1 MTTVKIKVDGQSV
14 EVEEGAYVLEAAQSL
29 GIEIPTLCYYPHMSP
44 YAACRICA
52 VEARNG
58 QGWSK
63 VVTACNYPAWDG
75 LEILTDTPRIVSAR
89 RINLK
94 MLMANCA
101 PSPIIE
107 RLAEKLGI
115 TEPYWGH
122 TENTCILCGLCVR
135 ICDEIVGAHALTFI
149 NRGHHREVS
158 TPFEND
164 SEACILCGACAKIC
178 PTGYIKM
185 QDIENRA
192 INHRELSLGPN
203 AAITLPFRQAVP
215 NIPYIKSESCI
226 HSTTGGCGICEQ
238 VCPKG
243 CINYDDGGE
252 SEEIEVGAVVLATGF
267 DDFDPTPLKQ
277 YGYGR
282 YPNVVSSIEFERM
295 NNAAGPTGGKICL
308 ENGEEPRRIGIIHC
322 IGSRD
327 ERHHKYCSR
336 VCCMYALKF
345 SHLIMEKT
353 EADVFQFYI
362 DMRSFGKG
370 YEEFYQRILDE
381 GGNVIRGKGAEVIPA
396 GNLQRADGSL
406 IVRCEDTMIG
416 KYREV
421 PVDMIVLCTALE
433 ARSDAR
439 EVARRFNISVGAD
452 GWFIESH
459 PKLAPVSTSTEGVFL
474 AGTCQGA
481 KDIPDTVAQGSAA
494 AAQVL
499 KLLCQ
504 GEVLMD
510 ATYAEVYDELCSGC
524 RICNDMCPYHAI
536 DYNAEKKISHI
547 NSALCKACGTCVAA
561 CPSGA
566 IKGRHSTDEQIYAQ
580 IEGILS

>member
-1 MTTVKIKVDGQSV
+1 MSKVKIKIDGEAT
-14 EVEEGAYVLEAAQSL
+14 EVEEGTYILGAAQSL

-44 YAACRICA
+44 YAACRICV

-58 QGWSK
+58 KGWSK
-63 VVTACNYPAWDG
+63 IVTACNYPVWDG
-75 LEILTDTPRIVSAR
+75 LEIYTDTPRVVNAR
-89 RINLK
+89 RTNLE

-101 PSPIIE
+101 PVPVLE
-107 RLAEKLGI
+107 RMAVKFGVK
-115 TEPYWGH
+115 EPRWGH
-122 TENTCILCGLCVR
+122 GTYTCILCGLCVR
-135 ICDEIVGAHALTFI
+135 ICDEVVGAHALTFV
-149 NRGHHREVS
+149 NRGRERDVS
-158 TPFEND
+158 TPFHLD
-164 SEACILCGACAKIC
+164 SEACILCGACAKHC
-178 PTGYIKM
+178 PTGHIKM
-185 QDIENRA
+185 QDIEERA
-192 INHRELSLGPN
+192 INHRELNLGPN

-215 NIPYIKSESCI
+215 NVPYIVRENCI
-226 HSTTGGCGICEQ
+226 HYKTGGCMICGK
-238 VCPKG
+238 VCPKD
-243 CINYDDGGE
+243 CIDYGDRAE
-252 SEEIEVGAVVLATGF
+252 IEEIEVGAVVLATGF
-267 DDFDPTPLKQ
+267 DDFDPTPMKQ

-282 YPNVVSSIEFERM
+282 YPNVVSSVEFERM
-295 NNAAGPTGGKICL
+295 NNAAGPTGGKVVL
-308 ENGEEPRRIGIIHC
+308 ENGEEPKRIGIIHC
-322 IGSRD
+322 VGSRD
-327 ERHHKYCSR
+327 ENHHKYCSR

-353 EADVFQFYI
+353 KAEVHQFYI

-381 GGNVIRGKGAEVIPA
+381 GGNIVRGKGAEVVPA
-396 GNLQRADGSL
+396 TLAQRSEGAL
-406 IVRCEDTMIG
+406 IIRCEDTLIG

-421 PVDMIVLCTALE
+421 PVDMVVLCTALE
-433 ARSDAR
+433 ARLDAR
-439 EVARRFNISVGAD
+439 DIARKFNISVGAD

-474 AGTCQGA
+474 AGACQGA
-481 KDIPDTVAQGSAA
+481 KDIPDSVAQGSAA
-494 AAQVL
+494 AAQVM

-510 ATYAEVYDELCSGC
+510 ATYAEVIEELCSGC

-536 DYNAEKKISHI
+536 DYNAEKRVSVV

-566 IKGRHSTDEQIYAQ
+566 IAGRHFTDEQIYAQ